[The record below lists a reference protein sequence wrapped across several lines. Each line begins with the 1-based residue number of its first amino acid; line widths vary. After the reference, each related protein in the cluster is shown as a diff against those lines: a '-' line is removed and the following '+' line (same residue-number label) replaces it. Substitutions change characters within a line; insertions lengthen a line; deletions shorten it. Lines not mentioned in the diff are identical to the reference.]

1 MRPRAL
7 AVLATPWHGE
17 APGAGHRLDGRLV
30 LVAGAHPDDA
40 VDGRDPHL
48 PVTDATGLRG
58 LDHDPCD
65 VLDVS
70 VVHEDLDAD
79 LGHQRDVVLRT
90 PVDLRVAL
98 LAAVAADL
106 ADGHAGDAE
115 GLQRGADL
123 FPLVRLDHRG
133 HELHA
138 LTPLDSDVDCASA
151 DGVPGAP
158 PESETKSYAVSPC
171 SEKSMPS
178 TSSSSS
184 MRQPIVYL
192 MASPISV

>member
-1 MRPRAL
+1 MRPR
-7 AVLATPWHGE
+7 
-17 APGAGHRLDGRLV
+17 HRSDRCLV
-30 LVAGAHPDDA
+30 LVAGADPYDA
-40 VDGRDPHL
+40 VDRRDPDL
-48 PVTDATGLRG
+48 AVADATGLRG
-58 LDHDPCD
+58 LDHDPGD
-65 VLDVS
+65 VLDVT
-70 VVHEDLDAD
+70 VVDQDLDPD
-79 LGHQRDVVLRT
+79 LRHQGDVVLRT
-90 PVDLRVAL
+90 PVDLGVAL
-98 LAAVAADL
+98 LAAVATDL

-151 DGVPGAP
+151 DGVPGAL

-178 TSSSSS
+178 TSSSWSI
-184 MRQPIVYL
+184 RQPIVYL
-192 MASPISV
+192 MASAISVVKTPVQTIAIAA